1 MSIPLLVG
9 EARAMKDGEGTH
21 CVAIDVVLNP
31 FCIEKS
37 GVDNMFKCQCV
48 DLALEWINKE
58 TEGGKLPVEE
68 IPQFAGRTSM
78 VMPKQYVY
86 SSNSSNT
93 NRIVLCSFGL
103 ETGLI

>member
-1 MSIPLLVG
+1 
-9 EARAMKDGEGTH
+9 MKDGEGTH

-86 SSNSSNT
+86 CLDRT
-93 NRIVLCSFGL
+93 HACTRVIRIVSCSG
-103 ETGLI
+103 